1 MEHITWRHHCPE
13 ARSSNK
19 AVEGDGIQ
27 RKEFD
32 MTEAQKHLDHWLRD
46 AHAMEKQA
54 EQMLSAQAKRI
65 ENYPELSARIEE
77 HLEETRSQI
86 ARLEACMDRRGESNS
101 SLKDAAG
108 KFTAMMQ
115 GFGGMLASDE
125 VVKGGM
131 ASYAFE
137 HLEIASYNALIA
149 AADAVG
155 DTETRETC
163 EEILREEEAMA
174 NWLAENL
181 DDVTVKFLARDEME
195 MDEAK
200 R

>member
-1 MEHITWRHHCPE
+1 
-13 ARSSNK
+13 
-19 AVEGDGIQ
+19 
-27 RKEFD
+27 
-32 MTEAQKHLDHWLRD
+32 MTDAGKHLDHWLRD

-65 ENYPELSARIEE
+65 ENYPELSAKIEE

-86 ARLEACMDRRGESNS
+86 ERLESCIDRRGETTSGM
-101 SLKDAAG
+101 KDAAG

-115 GFGGMLASDE
+115 GFGGMFASDE
-125 VVKGGM
+125 VVKGSL
-131 ASYAFE
+131 ASYTFE
-137 HLEIASYNALIA
+137 HFEIASYNALIA

-155 DTETRETC
+155 DTRTRDVC
-163 EEILREEEAMA
+163 AGILREEEAMA
-174 NWLAENL
+174 NWLADHL
-181 DDVTVKFLARDEME
+181 DEVTVKFLARDQID

>member
-1 MEHITWRHHCPE
+1 
-13 ARSSNK
+13 
-19 AVEGDGIQ
+19 
-27 RKEFD
+27 

-155 DTETRETC
+155 DTETRDTC